1 MPALLVNGDLL
12 PVFLLEMRGFVA
24 DEVRFSDGLKELN
37 DVVDSLLLTFEHLLK
52 PGKALLVDTVHVFIL
67 VKRSA
72 GWWLKRRSADVQFL
86 HVPSRF
92 ELGGDVVNV
101 VVVSSSPQKEHCLRL
116 DDVIDLVEQELPESS
131 QIAHCVNDQLFGEEV
146 LLVVLEE
153 EADGPEVGLEVVE
166 WCQLADPNLL
176 RLSPPAKTNAPFEA
190 RVPADIAVQ
199 NCALVALGVEQV
211 VSKGALA

>member
-1 MPALLVNGDLL
+1 M
-12 PVFLLEMRGFVA
+12 
-24 DEVRFSDGLKELN
+24 
-37 DVVDSLLLTFEHLLK
+37 
-52 PGKALLVDTVHVFIL
+52 
-67 VKRSA
+67 
-72 GWWLKRRSADVQFL
+72 
-86 HVPSRF
+86 
-92 ELGGDVVNV
+92 
-101 VVVSSSPQKEHCLRL
+101 VVVSSSPQEEHCLRL

-131 QIAHCVNDQLFGEEV
+131 QIAHRVYDQLFGEEV

-176 RLSPPAKTNAPFEA
+176 RFSPPAKTDAAFEA